1 MTMTVEAVSKVTAAH
16 LGRDAYVYVRQST
29 LTQVREH
36 TESLERQYELAF
48 RAQALGLGGLPR

>member
-1 MTMTVEAVSKVTAAH
+1 VSDRTGVLVPGKIGAVH

-36 TESLERQYELAF
+36 TESGADPLWRTS
-48 RAQALGLGGLPR
+48 

>member
-1 MTMTVEAVSKVTAAH
+1 MPATIDLAAKVTPAH

-36 TESLERQYELAF
+36 TESLERQYESPSGP
-48 RAQALGLGGLPR
+48 RPWGGRLPR